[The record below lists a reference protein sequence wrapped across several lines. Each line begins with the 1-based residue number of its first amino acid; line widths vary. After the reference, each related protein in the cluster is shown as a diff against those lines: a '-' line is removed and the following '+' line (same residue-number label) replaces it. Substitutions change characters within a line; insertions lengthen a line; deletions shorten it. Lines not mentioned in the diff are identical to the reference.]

1 MNILVTAALAVT
13 FAHGPAVTVASPV
26 VHVPPRGA
34 AYETVSARFPGCVY
48 DVTAYAEPA
57 SGDYEARSGTHY
69 GTVAAGRAVRLRLR
83 FARADE
89 SGTWYLTD
97 VIGQECGH
105 PGRLADAIPGLYGA
119 VFRVVTG
126 G

>member
-1 MNILVTAALAVT
+1 VNILVTTALAVT

-34 AYETVSARFPGCVY
+34 AYETVSARFPVCVT

-69 GTVAAGRAVRLRLR
+69 GTVAAGRIVKLR
-83 FARADE
+83 FRLTRADE
-89 SGTWYLTD
+89 TGRWFVTGVYGWS
-97 VIGQECGH
+97 CAR
-105 PGRLADAIPGLYGA
+105 PGDLAGAVTGLYGA
-119 VFRVVTG
+119 VFRVTFKR
-126 G
+126 